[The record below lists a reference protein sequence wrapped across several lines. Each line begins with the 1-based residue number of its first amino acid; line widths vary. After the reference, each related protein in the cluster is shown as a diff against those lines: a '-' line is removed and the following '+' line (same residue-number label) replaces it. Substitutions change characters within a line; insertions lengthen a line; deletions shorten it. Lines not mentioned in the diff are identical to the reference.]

1 VVLLLAS
8 GSRDPAR
15 FPEPDRF
22 DPDRT
27 DNERFGFSRGINY
40 CVGAPLAR
48 IETQIA
54 LNVPGHRPATDIYK
68 RGYLWNPAVA
78 WIVSKDAQYIAQD

>member
-1 VVLLLAS
+1 MLLAS

-15 FPEPDRF
+15 FPHPDRF

-27 DNERFGFSRGINY
+27 DNEHLGFGRGIHY

-48 IETQIA
+48 DAYRI
-54 LNVPGHRPATDIYK
+54 K
-68 RGYLWNPAVA
+68 RACTSA
-78 WIVSKDAQYIAQD
+78 R